1 MELVFLGTGAGVPS
15 RGRNVTSI
23 ALSML
28 NERNAI
34 WLFDC
39 GEATQHQILRSQI
52 KLSKLEKIFITHMH
66 GDHIFGLPGLLSSR
80 SFQGGDS
87 DLTIYGPVGIQAYV
101 ETSLK
106 LSGTRLTYKIIFE
119 EIEPGLIFEDEM
131 FTVTADEL
139 DHGMLSYGY
148 RIVEK
153 DKQGALDAARLKED
167 GVEPGPIFQRLKN
180 GEVVTLPDGREIDGE
195 NYIGAPQKGKII
207 SIFGD
212 TRETASEFALA
223 ENADILIHEATFE
236 GDKGKMAAEYMHSTT
251 IQAAELAKKA
261 GVKKLILTHISSRYD
276 REASKALLI
285 EARSVF
291 ENTEIAHDLAVFQI
305 GE

>member
-106 LSGTRLTYKIIFE
+106 LSGTRLTYKIIFKE
-119 EIEPGLIFEDEM
+119 MEPGLIFEDEM

-153 DKQGALDAARLKED
+153 DKQGALDAARLKAD
-167 GVEPGPIFQRLKN
+167 GVEPGPIFQKLKN
-180 GEVVTLPDGREIDGE
+180 GEVVILPDGREIDGK
-195 NYIGAPQKGKII
+195 NYIGEPQKGKII

-223 ENADILIHEATFE
+223 ENADVLIHEATFE

-285 EARSVF
+285 EAKSVF
-291 ENTEIAHDLAVFQI
+291 ENTEIAYDLAVFQI

>member
-28 NERNAI
+28 NERNTI

-39 GEATQHQILRSQI
+39 GEATQHQVLRSQI
-52 KLSKLEKIFITHMH
+52 KLSKLEFIFITHMH

-87 DLTIYGPVGIQAYV
+87 DLTIYGPPGVQEYI
-101 ETSLK
+101 ETSLR

-119 EIEPGLIFEDEM
+119 EIEPGVIFEDEM
-131 FTVTADEL
+131 FAITADEL
-139 DHGMLSYGY
+139 EHGMQSFGY

-153 DKQGALDAARLKED
+153 DKQGALNAAKLKAD
-167 GVEPGPIFQRLKN
+167 GVEPGPVFQKLKN
-180 GEVVTLPDGREIDGE
+180 GEIVTLPDGREIDGK
-195 NYIGAPQKGKII
+195 NYIGNPQKGKII

-212 TRETASEFALA
+212 TRATASEIRLA
-223 ENADILIHEATFE
+223 ENADVLVHEATFE

-251 IQAAELAKKA
+251 IQAAELAKRA

-276 REASKALLI
+276 REANKALLI
-285 EARSVF
+285 EAKSVF
-291 ENTEIAHDLAVFQI
+291 ENTEIAYDLAVFQI